1 MPTIS
6 YNKFNVL
13 HVKAY
18 LFFPVSGNLRRL
30 IPKVDKTA
38 KKKSLPIDYQCEATK
53 TSRQYQGVYLA
64 E

>member
-38 KKKSLPIDYQCEATK
+38 KKKSLPIDYQSLDYEGLT
-53 TSRQYQGVYLA
+53 L
-64 E
+64 